1 MTRRSEHGPVAAGRP
16 GPAPAEFD
24 RRTFLAQ
31 AAAGGLT
38 AAGWSALGSNAA
50 LEAGEAAAT
59 LAPAAATTTKGVL
72 ATYAHAADP
81 ATDRVAVAGGAAQGA
96 RWQTLLLTS
105 QRWRDV
111 AWRHEVSL
119 VLPDGLPDGPTPM
132 LLWIDGGRDTQLP
145 ALNGQARP
153 SPALP
158 VLTAVAKAARLPAAV
173 IRQIPFQ
180 PMFGDLVEDALIAHS
195 FGEFVRTGDATWPL
209 LLPMVK
215 AAVEGMN
222 AAEEAASAA
231 WGVDVSGFVVAG
243 ASKRGWTTWLTSA
256 VDPRVKGLVPIVI
269 DMLSLPRHLELQRAS
284 FGGRLSEKLDDYTTR
299 GLEQLVAMPRG
310 DDLLDIVDPYSYRES
325 IPQPKVI
332 ALGTNDPYWPLGAV
346 DLYYD
351 GLAGPRWLSYC
362 PNGGHGLPPQRI
374 GGLVAALGRHVSG
387 AEPLPEVRWSFADDG
402 GTTHCRLTASARP
415 RKLVLW
421 QAEAATRD
429 FRQSAWRSTEVA
441 ITDDLLAGGQA
452 IRLADATAP
461 WSAALVEC
469 EYPREALPLA
479 LTTSVRVRQG

>member
-1 MTRRSEHGPVAAGRP
+1 MTHRGAH
-16 GPAPAEFD
+16 APAAPGGPCPGLD
-24 RRTFLAQ
+24 RRTFLGQ
-31 AAAGGLT
+31 AAAGGL
-38 AAGWSALGSNAA
+38 AATGWPGWTGTVV
-50 LEAGEAAAT
+50 AGEATAT
-59 LAPAAATTTKGVL
+59 VTPAGPAVARGVL
-72 ATYAHAADP
+72 ATYAHAPDP
-81 ATDRVAVAGGAAQGA
+81 ATDRVAVAGGVAHGG

-105 QRWRDV
+105 QRWHDV

-119 VLPDGLPDGPTPM
+119 VVPDDLPDGPTPM
-132 LLWIDGGRDTQLP
+132 LLWIDGGRDSQLP
-145 ALNGQARP
+145 ALDRGAKP

-158 VLTAVAKAARLPAAV
+158 MLAAVAKAARLPAAV
-173 IRQIPFQ
+173 IRQVPFQ
-180 PMFGDLVEDALIAHS
+180 PLFGNLVEDALIAHT
-195 FGEFVRTGDATWPL
+195 FGEYVRTGDATWPL

-222 AAEEAASAA
+222 AAEEAARAV
-231 WGVDVSGFVVAG
+231 WGVDVDGFVVAG

-269 DMLSLPRHLELQRAS
+269 DMLALPRHLDLQRAS
-284 FGGRLSEKLDDYTTR
+284 FGGRLSAKLDDYTSR

-310 DDLLDIVDPYSYRES
+310 GDLLDLVDPYAYRES

-351 GLAGPRWLSYC
+351 DLAGPRWLSYC
-362 PNGGHGLPPQRI
+362 PNGGHGLPAPRI

-387 AEPLPEVRWSFADDG
+387 AEPLPDVRWSFADDG

-415 RKLVLW
+415 GRVVLW

-429 FRQSAWRSTEVA
+429 FRSSAWRSTEVA
-441 ITDDLLAGGQA
+441 ITDDMLDGGQD

-469 EYPREALPLA
+469 GYPRQPVPLA
-479 LTTSVRVRQG
+479 LTTSVRLRQG